1 MKILLIL
8 ITILVLQMIWVYMR
22 QEPHI
27 DNTWTHPKGFEEI
40 NEKLDT
46 EGYVIIR
53 GCIQQDT
60 INMFRNNVTKTEVNY
75 KNMSPVVYDVKN
87 CLRENFGWESKMTK
101 YRVSNHEN
109 KIDASF
115 LHNDVKN
122 ISRTNTHIP
131 CHTVLLY
138 ADKGRLQ
145 LIPKSH
151 RKTHISLIHA
161 TYDLSNIITVDIEP
175 GDLLVFNASL
185 MHRGI
190 FFNTEDHRRLMQIF
204 EVYPNQ
210 ETFKKFATK
219 VDTSYVN
226 KSNTLKTLQNVNRQT
241 STQPLIN
248 EVTNIL
254 MYYNYRLGNQPQF
267 NKIPDSYKSQF
278 ASNETKPRLE
288 SLDDT
293 TMNLYVSMNDACPEI
308 NKDIR
313 KC

>member
-1 MKILLIL
+1 MRILLIL
-8 ITILVLQMIWVYMR
+8 FIILLLQMIWVNVR
-22 QEPHI
+22 QEKSF

-40 NEKLDT
+40 NEKLNT
-46 EGYVIIR
+46 QGYVIIR
-53 GCIQQDT
+53 GCVKQET
-60 INMFRNNVTKTEVNY
+60 VNTFRNNVTKTEVNY

-87 CLRENFGWESKMTK
+87 CLRENFGWEPIMTK

-122 ISRTNTHIP
+122 ISRTNTPIP

-161 TYDLSNIITVDIEP
+161 TYDISNLITVDIEP

-210 ETFKKFATK
+210 ETFKKFGTM

-241 STQPLIN
+241 STQPMIN
-248 EVTNIL
+248 EITNII

-267 NKIPDSYKSQF
+267 NKIPDSYRSQF
-278 ASNETKPRLE
+278 ASNETKPRLM

-293 TMNLYVSMNDACPEI
+293 TMNLYVSMTDACPEI

>member
-1 MKILLIL
+1 MIILL
-8 ITILVLQMIWVYMR
+8 LQMIWVNMV
-22 QEPHI
+22 QEPAF
-27 DNTWTHPKGFEEI
+27 DNSWTHPKGFEEI
-40 NEKLDT
+40 NDKLKS
-46 EGYVIIR
+46 EGYMIIR
-53 GCIQQDT
+53 GCVEPST
-60 INMFRNNVTKTEVNY
+60 INTFRSNVTKTEVNY

-87 CLRENFGWESKMTK
+87 CLRENFGWEPIMSK

-115 LHNDVKN
+115 LHNDLKN
-122 ISRTNTHIP
+122 LSRTNISIP
-131 CHTVLLY
+131 SYTILLY

-151 RKTHISLIHA
+151 DKTHISLIHA
-161 TYDLSNIITVDIEP
+161 TYDLSNLITVDIEP
-175 GDLLVFNASL
+175 GDLLVFNSC
-185 MHRGI
+185 MIHRGI

-210 ETFKKFATK
+210 ETFDKFAVK
-219 VDTSYVN
+219 VDTNYVT
-226 KSNTLKTLQNVNRQT
+226 KSNTLQTLQDVNRQT
-241 STQPLIN
+241 STRPMIN
-248 EVTNIL
+248 EITNVI

-267 NKIPDSYKSQF
+267 NKVPDTYKSQF

-288 SLDDT
+288 SLDDK
-293 TMNLYVSMNDACPEI
+293 TMNLYVTMTDACPEI

>member
-1 MKILLIL
+1 MKILITFLI
-8 ITILVLQMIWVYMR
+8 LQMIWVYMR
-22 QEPHI
+22 QKPGI

-53 GCIQQDT
+53 GCVQRDT
-60 INMFRNNVTKTEVNY
+60 INTFRNNVTKTEVNY
-75 KNMSPVVYDVKN
+75 KNMSPVVYDIKN
-87 CLRENFGWESKMTK
+87 CLRENVGWESMMTK

-138 ADKGRLQ
+138 GDKGRLQ

-161 TYDLSNIITVDIEP
+161 TYDLSNLITVDIEP

-210 ETFKKFATK
+210 ETFNKFATK

-226 KSNTLKTLQNVNRQT
+226 KSDTLKTLQNVNRRT
-241 STQPLIN
+241 ATQPMIN
-248 EVTNIL
+248 EITNIL

-267 NKIPDSYKSQF
+267 NKIPDVYNSQF

-293 TMNLYVSMNDACPEI
+293 TMNLYVSMTDACPEI